1 MTDSVTLHTDG
12 SCLRNPGPGGW
23 AAVLQ
28 WRDEI
33 RELSGAVADS
43 TNNRMELQAA
53 IEGLNALKRP
63 MAVDLH
69 TDSKYVM
76 QGVESWMPRWKLNGW
91 RTAAKKPVLNQDLWQ
106 ELDAAL
112 RRHQVTWHWVK
123 GHAGNEMNERC
134 DELARAAATALAG

>member
-1 MTDSVTLHTDG
+1 
-12 SCLRNPGPGGW
+12 
-23 AAVLQ
+23 
-28 WRDEI
+28 
-33 RELSGAVADS
+33 
-43 TNNRMELQAA
+43 MELQAA
-53 IEGLNALKRP
+53 IEGLHALKRP

-106 ELDAAL
+106 ELDTAL
-112 RRHQVTWHWVK
+112 QRHQVTLHWVK

-134 DELARAAATALAG
+134 DELAHAAASSIDN